1 MYASRK
7 RQPRLNSPL
16 PAPGG
21 PGVVHCGTLSGM
33 ELIAHEIDVDVM
45 ILSADGGLNAANAD
59 RFVSDIEELIDGGLR
74 RLIIDCTRLE
84 YVSSAGIGVLLGL
97 SRRMKQRGG
106 EVKLSSV
113 KGLIV
118 QALHIARLDG
128 MFQIYRDVDQAR
140 LAFRSDPDGDAAS

>member
-1 MYASRK
+1 
-7 RQPRLNSPL
+7 
-16 PAPGG
+16 
-21 PGVVHCGTLSGM
+21 M

-118 QALHIARLDG
+118 QALHIARLDS